1 MFKVGIHTLFNFFM
15 KLAVLIPCYNE
26 ELTVRKVVTDFRQA
40 LPDADIYVYDNNSTD
55 RTIEEA
61 TAAGAI
67 VRKETIQGKGAVV
80 HSMFLD
86 IDADYYIMVD
96 GDDTYPADAAPE
108 MMKVALERKVDM
120 LVGDRLSNKTYE
132 EENKRPFHNFGND
145 LVRKLIN
152 KFFKSDL
159 HDILSGYRI
168 FSHRF
173 VKNYS
178 SLISGFELETDL
190 SIYCLNYDFRVAQV
204 PITYRDRPEGSES
217 KLDTFADGYKVLR
230 LFLDLYRLYKP
241 LSFFTII
248 ASVFFFAGIIAGIF
262 PIMEQIQY
270 QYVYKVPTAIAAVS
284 LVILSILL
292 FTCGLILDNISKFDK
307 KNFKHAL
314 LTFDENHKKNK
325 K

>member
-1 MFKVGIHTLFNFFM
+1 M

-26 ELTVRKVVTDFRQA
+26 ELTIRKVVTDFKQA
-40 LPDADIYVYDNNSTD
+40 LPHAEIYVYDNNSTD
-55 RTIEEA
+55 KTIEEA
-61 TAAGAI
+61 VAAGAI
-67 VRKETIQGKGAVV
+67 VRKESIQGKGAVV
-80 HSMFLD
+80 LGMFLD
-86 IDADYYIMVD
+86 IDADYYILVD
-96 GDDTYPADAAPE
+96 GDDTYPAESAPE
-108 MMKVALERKVDM
+108 MMKVMLEKKADM
-120 LVGDRLSNKTYE
+120 LVGDRLSNKTYL

-152 KFFKSDL
+152 KFFKSNI

-190 SIYCLNYDFRVAQV
+190 TIYCLNYDFRIAQAPV
-204 PITYRDRPEGSES
+204 DYRDRPHGSES
-217 KLDTFADGYKVLR
+217 KLDTFKDGYKVLR
-230 LFLDLYRLYKP
+230 LFLSLYRLYKP
-241 LSFFTII
+241 LSFFTILSSI
-248 ASVFFFAGIIAGIF
+248 VFLAGIIAGIF

-284 LVILSILL
+284 LVIVSILL
-292 FTCGLILDNISKFDK
+292 FTCGLILDNIAKFDR

-314 LTFDENHKKNK
+314 LTFDENHKKNGK
-325 K
+325 

>member
-1 MFKVGIHTLFNFFM
+1 M

-26 ELTVRKVVTDFRQA
+26 DVTIRKVVTDFRQA

-86 IDADYYIMVD
+86 IDADYYILVD

-108 MMKVALERKVDM
+108 MMKVVLDQKVDM

-168 FSHRF
+168 FSYRF

-217 KLDTFADGYKVLR
+217 KLDTFGDGYKVLR

>member
-1 MFKVGIHTLFNFFM
+1 M

-26 ELTVRKVVTDFRQA
+26 EITIRKVVTDFKKA
-40 LPDADIYVYDNNSTD
+40 VPHADIYVYDNNSTD

-80 HSMFLD
+80 LSMFRD
-86 IDADYYIMVD
+86 IDADYYLMVD
-96 GDDTYPADAAPE
+96 GDDTYPAEAASRMLE
-108 MMKVALERKVDM
+108 MVVERNADM
-120 LVGDRLSNKTYE
+120 IIGDRLSNETYL

-145 LVRKLIN
+145 LVRNLIN
-152 KFFKSDL
+152 RFFHSDL

-190 SIYCLNYDFRVAQV
+190 AIYCLHYDFRISQL
-204 PITYRDRPEGSES
+204 PIEYRDRPEGSVS
-217 KLDTFADGYKVLR
+217 KLNTFTDGYKVLR

-241 LSFFTII
+241 LSFFSLI
-248 ASVFFFAGIIAGIF
+248 AGVFFILGLIVGTF
-262 PIMEQIQY
+262 PIIDYLLY
-270 QYVYKVPTAIAAVS
+270 QYVYKVPMAIAAVA
-284 LVILSILL
+284 LVIVGVLL

-314 LTFDENHKKNK
+314 LTFDESHKQNK

>member
-1 MFKVGIHTLFNFFM
+1 M

-26 ELTVRKVVTDFRQA
+26 ELTIRKVVSDFRKA
-40 LPDADIYVYDNNSTD
+40 LPEADIYVYDNNSTD
-55 RTIEEA
+55 KTIEEA

-67 VRKETIQGKGAVV
+67 VRTESIQGKGAVV
-80 HSMFLD
+80 LSMFWD

-108 MMKVALERKVDM
+108 MMKVMLEKKADM

-159 HDILSGYRI
+159 KDILSGYRI
-168 FSHRF
+168 FSNRF

-190 SIYCLNYDFRVAQV
+190 SIYCLNYDFRIAQV
-204 PITYRDRPEGSES
+204 PIEYRDRPEGSIS
-217 KLDTFADGYKVLR
+217 KLNTFKDGYKVLR

-270 QYVYKVPTAIAAVS
+270 EYVYKVPTAIAAVS

-314 LTFDENHKKNK
+314 LTFDETHKRNSK
-325 K
+325 

>member
-1 MFKVGIHTLFNFFM
+1 M

-26 ELTVRKVVTDFRQA
+26 DVTIRKVVTDFRQA

-67 VRKETIQGKGAVV
+67 VRKESIQGKGAVV

-86 IDADYYIMVD
+86 IDADYYILVD

-108 MMKVALERKVDM
+108 MMKVVLDQKVDM

-168 FSHRF
+168 FSYRF

-217 KLDTFADGYKVLR
+217 KLDTFGDGYKVLR

>member
-1 MFKVGIHTLFNFFM
+1 MKV
-15 KLAVLIPCYNE
+15 AVLVPCYNE
-26 ELTVRKVVTDFRQA
+26 ELTIRKVVTDFRKA

-67 VRKETIQGKGAVV
+67 VRKEPIQGKGAVV

-96 GDDTYPADAAPE
+96 GDDTYPAESAPE
-108 MMKVALERKVDM
+108 MMKVMLEKKADM

-152 KFFKSDL
+152 KFFHSDL

-168 FSHRF
+168 FSRRF

-190 SIYCLNYDFRVAQV
+190 SIFCLNYDFRIAQV
-204 PITYRDRPEGSES
+204 PIEYRDRPEGSHS
-217 KLDTFADGYKVLR
+217 KLDTFSDGYKVLR

-241 LSFFTII
+241 LSFFTLI
-248 ASVFFFAGIIAGIF
+248 ASVFFIAGIVAGIF
-262 PIMEQIQY
+262 PIIEQIKY
-270 QYVYKVPTAIAAVS
+270 EYVYKVPTAIAAVA
-284 LVILSILL
+284 LVILAILL

-314 LTFDENHKKNK
+314 LRFDENHKQNQK
-325 K
+325 

>member
-1 MFKVGIHTLFNFFM
+1 M

-26 ELTVRKVVTDFRQA
+26 EVTIRKVVTDFRHE

-67 VRKETIQGKGAVV
+67 VRKEPTQGKGAVV
-80 HSMFLD
+80 LSMFQD
-86 IDADYYIMVD
+86 IEADYYILVD
-96 GDDTYPADAAPE
+96 GDDTYPADAVTQMIA
-108 MMKVALERKVDM
+108 VAKEQRVDM

-145 LVRKLIN
+145 LVRNLIN
-152 KFFKSDL
+152 KFFKSNL

-168 FSHRF
+168 FSYRF

-190 SIYCLNYDFRVAQV
+190 TIYSLNYDFRVAQV

-217 KLDTFADGYKVLR
+217 KLDTFGDGYKVLK

-248 ASVFFFAGIIAGIF
+248 ASVFFIAGIIAGIF

-307 KNFKHAL
+307 KNFKHSL

-325 K
+325 R

>member
-1 MFKVGIHTLFNFFM
+1 MKV
-15 KLAVLIPCYNE
+15 AVLVPCYNE
-26 ELTVRKVVTDFRQA
+26 ELTIRKVVTDFRKA

-67 VRKETIQGKGAVV
+67 VRKEPIQGKGAVV

-96 GDDTYPADAAPE
+96 GDDTYPAESAPE
-108 MMKVALERKVDM
+108 MMRVMLEQRVDM

-152 KFFKSDL
+152 KFFHSDL

-168 FSHRF
+168 FSRRF

-190 SIYCLNYDFRVAQV
+190 SIFCLNYDFRIAQV
-204 PITYRDRPEGSES
+204 PIEYRDRPEGSHS
-217 KLDTFADGYKVLR
+217 KLDTFSDGYKVLR

-241 LSFFTII
+241 LSFFTLI
-248 ASVFFFAGIIAGIF
+248 ASVFFIAGIVAGIF
-262 PIMEQIQY
+262 PIIEQIKY
-270 QYVYKVPTAIAAVS
+270 EYVYKVPTAIAAVA
-284 LVILSILL
+284 LVIMAILL

-314 LTFDENHKKNK
+314 LRFDENHKQNQK
-325 K
+325 

>member
-1 MFKVGIHTLFNFFM
+1 MKV
-15 KLAVLIPCYNE
+15 AVLVPCYNE
-26 ELTVRKVVTDFRQA
+26 ELTIRKVVTDFRKA

-67 VRKETIQGKGAVV
+67 VRKEPIQGKGAVV

-96 GDDTYPADAAPE
+96 GDDTYPAESAPE
-108 MMKVALERKVDM
+108 MMRVMLEQRVDM

-152 KFFKSDL
+152 KFFHSDL

-168 FSHRF
+168 FSRRF

-190 SIYCLNYDFRVAQV
+190 SIFCLNYDFRIAQV
-204 PITYRDRPEGSES
+204 PIEYRDRPEGSHS
-217 KLDTFADGYKVLR
+217 KLDTFSDGYKVLR

-241 LSFFTII
+241 LSFFTLI
-248 ASVFFFAGIIAGIF
+248 ASVFFIAGIVAGIF
-262 PIMEQIQY
+262 PIIEQIKY
-270 QYVYKVPTAIAAVS
+270 EYVYKVPTAIAAVA
-284 LVILSILL
+284 LVILAILL

-314 LTFDENHKKNK
+314 LRFDENHKQNQK
-325 K
+325 